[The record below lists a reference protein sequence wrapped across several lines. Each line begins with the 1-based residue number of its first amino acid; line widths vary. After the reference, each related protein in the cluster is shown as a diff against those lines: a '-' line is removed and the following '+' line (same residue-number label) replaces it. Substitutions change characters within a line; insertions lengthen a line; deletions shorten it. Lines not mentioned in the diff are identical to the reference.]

1 MPASRDVL
9 FSDENLF
16 LSLRAPPTECQTN
29 PCGAGSWPWLDQ
41 EDGYYRWAWHK
52 LILFS
57 TISISSNIVDDQ
69 PKLRGSGVVVT
80 LVCEYTWDPEGI

>member
-1 MPASRDVL
+1 MLYIDNVDSLDIVDSVDSADTCRRVCVPASRDVL

-41 EDGYYRWAWHK
+41 EDGYYRWAGHK
-52 LILFS
+52 LNYFL
-57 TISISSNIVDDQ
+57 Q
-69 PKLRGSGVVVT
+69 
-80 LVCEYTWDPEGI
+80 

>member
-41 EDGYYRWAWHK
+41 EDGYYRWAHIIFYNK
-52 LILFS
+52 QILLMINLS
-57 TISISSNIVDDQ
+57 
-69 PKLRGSGVVVT
+69 
-80 LVCEYTWDPEGI
+80 